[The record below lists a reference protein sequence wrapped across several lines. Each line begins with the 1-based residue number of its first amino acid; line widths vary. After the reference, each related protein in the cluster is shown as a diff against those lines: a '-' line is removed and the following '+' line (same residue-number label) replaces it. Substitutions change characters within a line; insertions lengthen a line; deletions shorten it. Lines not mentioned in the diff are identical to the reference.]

1 MCAGQTPLRAPD
13 GKHLFTVPVYK
24 IVSAE
29 DADPNSA
36 VELAS
41 NERLVL
47 VGITESKK
55 SAEERYNAL
64 VTSRPVPESH
74 AVPLYIKDT
83 FDGVKTDTELTEGKK
98 RTLNPLIAD
107 LLHKFSA
114 AMQEREA
121 LKWKPF

>member
-1 MCAGQTPLRAPD
+1 MRRSNAARAPD

-24 IVSAE
+24 TISAE

-83 FDGVKTDTELTEGKK
+83 ADGVKPTRNLQRARKG
-98 RTLNPLIAD
+98 R
-107 LLHKFSA
+107 
-114 AMQEREA
+114 
-121 LKWKPF
+121 